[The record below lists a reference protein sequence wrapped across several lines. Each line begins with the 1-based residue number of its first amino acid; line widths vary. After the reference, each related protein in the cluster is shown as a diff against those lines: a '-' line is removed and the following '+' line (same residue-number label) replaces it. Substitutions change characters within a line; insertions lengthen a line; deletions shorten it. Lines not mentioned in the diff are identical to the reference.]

1 MSKIYVP
8 DTSYACYVVQ
18 NEDTIR
24 AYKEQPRQDREIEY
38 RDYYIHSDYMYR
50 DDIQTFS
57 RYSELPT
64 CLDTALITDEVY
76 YRVDFPLIL
85 VGFIILCII
94 ILGIPLKVY
103 LRLFRRFQ

>member
-1 MSKIYVP
+1 MSKIFVP
-8 DTSYACYVVQ
+8 DTTYSCYVVQ

-50 DDIQTFS
+50 DDTQTFG

-64 CLDTALITDEVY
+64 CLDIALITDEVY

-94 ILGIPLKVY
+94 ILGIPLKVF